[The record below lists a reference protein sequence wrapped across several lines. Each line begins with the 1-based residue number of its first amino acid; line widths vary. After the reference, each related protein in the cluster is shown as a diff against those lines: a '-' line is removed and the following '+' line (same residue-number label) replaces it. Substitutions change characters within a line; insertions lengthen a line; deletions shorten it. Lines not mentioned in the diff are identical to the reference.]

1 MKKILSVILSLIL
14 TFTFL
19 NTSIL
24 AKEENIPDPK
34 IVLNEGIQVESESS
48 IKEFAKAVDKEA
60 ITFVIEEE
68 YNSGL
73 YSLNNE
79 NETII
84 SQTEITYF
92 IPKVQTRSTQNIDE
106 AILAGSFYLYGT
118 IKYLKSGNMA
128 KLLSGNGGYRRGDLA
143 FSVVDQK
150 VNYGMDSG
158 AYHYSKSI
166 DVGKR
171 ETFSFTCPSSWPYV
185 NLNATPRSIGYV
197 HIMVAT
203 HGTVTY
209 TSQVHNEL
217 PE

>member
-128 KLLSGNGGYRRGDLA
+128 KLLSGNGGYRRGDWA
-143 FSVVDQK
+143 F
-150 VNYGMDSG
+150 
-158 AYHYSKSI
+158 
-166 DVGKR
+166 
-171 ETFSFTCPSSWPYV
+171 
-185 NLNATPRSIGYV
+185 
-197 HIMVAT
+197 
-203 HGTVTY
+203 
-209 TSQVHNEL
+209 
-217 PE
+217 

>member
-68 YNSGL
+68 YNNGL

-92 IPKVQTRSTQNIDE
+92 IPKVQTRSTQKIDE

-128 KLLSGNGGYRRGDLA
+128 KLLSGNGGYRR
-143 FSVVDQK
+143 
-150 VNYGMDSG
+150 
-158 AYHYSKSI
+158 
-166 DVGKR
+166 
-171 ETFSFTCPSSWPYV
+171 
-185 NLNATPRSIGYV
+185 
-197 HIMVAT
+197 
-203 HGTVTY
+203 
-209 TSQVHNEL
+209 
-217 PE
+217 